1 MAIVDLFAG
10 LVSGPASRVVEAPVR
25 ELVDEI
31 LRQQD
36 IARPH
41 EVAQLK
47 REIQSLGKELEGLE
61 AKLAVVQRF
70 PAFELAGEAREVL
83 GNVQPAV
90 GRKSRSHGL
99 SKSDGFYLTA
109 CTDELHGRQPSMRL
123 SLRRGRMR
131 RARFGRRRR
140 PARDGFRWIS

>member
-1 MAIVDLFAG
+1 MAIVDLLAG

-47 REIQSLGKELEGLE
+47 REIQGLGKELEGLVG
-61 AKLAVVQRF
+61 KLETIQKALRMVDESCQGFEGVRF
-70 PAFELAGEAREVL
+70 DIDSENKSCATMEEITKELS
-83 GNVQPAV
+83 QP
-90 GRKSRSHGL
+90 
-99 SKSDGFYLTA
+99 T
-109 CTDELHGRQPSMRL
+109 PMRIW
-123 SLRRGRMR
+123 SI
-131 RARFGRRRR
+131 A
-140 PARDGFRWIS
+140 A

>member
-47 REIQSLGKELEGLE
+47 REIQSLGK
-61 AKLAVVQRF
+61 
-70 PAFELAGEAREVL
+70 
-83 GNVQPAV
+83 
-90 GRKSRSHGL
+90 
-99 SKSDGFYLTA
+99 
-109 CTDELHGRQPSMRL
+109 
-123 SLRRGRMR
+123 
-131 RARFGRRRR
+131 
-140 PARDGFRWIS
+140 IS